1 MSSAVFRKRTPRKR
15 GLFRRSKNADPA
27 YKSLRDESAVIS
39 SPFLT
44 ISTLTKTVDQ
54 VFPDIIRCKLKNEFE
69 ISWTGLTGAV
79 NGFASLGNGLHLSNT
94 SSAGGV
100 ISGANPVTVGAT
112 SAIYGLPNLI
122 AIYNNYRII
131 CTRVN
136 TLTTNTSAAT
146 IDSAVLS
153 IMPVT
158 PTQLTNL
165 GNVNTWNSNI
175 FDEYTYSHKVYISG
189 STVNTGV
196 TTSHCMHSTKMF
208 GLRHPLLLEAIE
220 YAGSNGANPTQLYT
234 WVFGWFP
241 KTGNTTSATTLVRLE
256 YEMEFFSRSNL
267 STGSV

>member
-1 MSSAVFRKRTPRKR
+1 MGQRAQLAPR
-15 GLFRRSKNADPA
+15 
-27 YKSLRDESAVIS
+27 YKTLRDEAAAIS
-39 SPFLT
+39 VASTSIATLVKT
-44 ISTLTKTVDQ
+44 IDQ

-69 ISWTGLTGAV
+69 ISWTGVTGAV

-94 SSAGGV
+94 NGAGGV
-100 ISGANPVTVGAT
+100 ISGANPVVVGAA
-112 SAIYGLPNLI
+112 SNIYGLPNLI
-122 AIYNNYRII
+122 ALYNNYRII

-136 TLTTNTSAAT
+136 TLTHNTSAAT
-146 IDSAVLS
+146 IDAAVLS

-175 FDEYTYSHKVYISG
+175 FDEYSYSKKVYIGG
-189 STVNTGV
+189 STINTGV
-196 TTSHCMHSTKMF
+196 ITSHCMHSVKMF
-208 GLRHPLLLEAIE
+208 GLRHPLLLEASE
-220 YAGSNGANPTQLYT
+220 YAGANGTNPNNLYT

-267 STGSV
+267 STGSA